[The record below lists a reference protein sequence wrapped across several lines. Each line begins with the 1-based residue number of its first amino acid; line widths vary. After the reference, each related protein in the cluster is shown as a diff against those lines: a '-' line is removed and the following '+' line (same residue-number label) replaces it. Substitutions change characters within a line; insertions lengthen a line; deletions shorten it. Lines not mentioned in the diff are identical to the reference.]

1 MTSFPPPNYL
11 PAPSTIPGIEIFA
24 PAPDQPEEQRETVEF
39 ACPQCGAATAYSVA
53 DGGLKC
59 AHCGYYEPPKKQIV
73 GKGAQEFEFK
83 VETLEQVAAA
93 RGWGEARR
101 ELECQNCGAH
111 TTLPTGALTA
121 TCPFCASNKVLQRE
135 AAQDAL
141 RPRFLIPFQRKPEE
155 LGPIVQKWLG
165 SSWMTPAALKQKAT
179 VGQFTP
185 IYLPYW
191 TFDSTTSAQWRAE
204 VGYNETERY
213 YDHSSKEWR
222 TRTKIRWRW
231 EDGQVRHPFDD
242 LLVPGT
248 IKLSPLHLE
257 KIGNFNTGGLVA
269 YTAEF
274 LAGMHAQ
281 TYDLQLEPAWAI
293 ARNQMRE
300 TTRTDCHAQIRGD
313 HVRNF
318 TMTLDFSDESWRY
331 VLLPVYVSAY
341 QYNDGKTGLKTYQ
354 MLING
359 QTGAIS
365 GQRPVDWTK
374 VWLAI
379 AALLAPGLLLG
390 LIGLITLALGF
401 GLVIGGIGFVLLII
415 GAIIGFTIWKQADGM
430 DDV

>member
-1 MTSFPPPNYL
+1 MPPFPPPNYL
-11 PAPSTIPGIEIFA
+11 PIPSTIPGIEIYA
-24 PAPDQPEEQRETVEF
+24 PAPDQPEEHRETVDF
-39 ACPQCGAATAYSVA
+39 TCPQCGAATAYSVA

-59 AHCGYYEPPKKQIV
+59 SHCGYYEPPKKQIV

-83 VETLEQVAAA
+83 VETLEHAAA
-93 RGWGEARR
+93 RGWGQARQ

-111 TTLPTGALTA
+111 TTLPPGSLTA
-121 TCPFCASNKVLQRE
+121 TCPFCASNKVIQRE
-135 AAQDAL
+135 APQDAL

-155 LGPIVQKWLG
+155 LSPIVQKWLG
-165 SSWMTPAALKQKAT
+165 SSWMTPAALKQKAS

-191 TFDSTTSAQWRAE
+191 TFDSNARAAWRAE

-213 YDHSSKEWR
+213 YDAAAKEWR
-222 TRTKIRWRW
+222 TRTRIRWRW
-231 EDGQVRHPFDD
+231 ENGNVSQFFDD

-248 IKLSPLHLE
+248 AKVSPLHLG
-257 KIGNFNTGGLVA
+257 KVGNFNTGGLIA
-269 YTAEF
+269 YSAEF

-281 TYDLQLEPAWAI
+281 AYDVQLEPAWAT
-293 ARNQMRE
+293 ARNRMRE
-300 TTRTDCHAQIRGD
+300 ATRDACNAQIRGD

-318 TMTLDFSDESWRY
+318 TMSLDFSDESWRY

-359 QTGAIS
+359 QTGSIS

-374 VWLAI
+374 IWLAI

-390 LIGLITLALGF
+390 LIGIITLVLGF
-401 GLVIGGIGFVLLII
+401 GVIIGGIGFVLLII
-415 GAIIGFTIWKQADGM
+415 GGGISFYIWKQADAM